1 MKKVVLHSGAGLSI
15 WLFPMLLLAQT
26 NSGPLQDLGGFV
38 IEVINDILVPIVFSI
53 AFLVFVWG
61 AAKYFIFSGASD
73 EGKEQGRSLM
83 IWGII
88 AFFVMVA
95 VWGIVNLLV
104 DSTGLNDRE
113 LDFIPEVPDR

>member
-1 MKKVVLHSGAGLSI
+1 
-15 WLFPMLLLAQT
+15 MLLLAQT